1 MMNTTETREVTVKEL
16 VAAFG
21 GKFVSISSLDRYGI
35 SIQALKGT
43 LEMDDEI
50 DDNNNLWIAYF
61 TDGERRISSIG
72 TFKTLDK
79 SREAMHR
86 MAALLADF
94 ILAVNAYVN
103 ANLDDFT
110 WEGADVYP
118 LDEAGDRPQW
128 GYSCRSMDAALKRKD
143 ELMKKYPQVVVRD
156 NATRKEKVFKGA
168 GIPQT

>member
-1 MMNTTETREVTVKEL
+1 MTTGELFDKITAILKEKGRL
-16 VAAFG
+16 PEILDYGLGTYRPVPIKTCEFELKSHLAYG
-21 GKFVSISSLDRYGI
+21 GSEGIYLD
-35 SIQALKGT
+35 
-43 LEMDDEI
+43 
-50 DDNNNLWIAYF
+50 LWIAYF

-103 ANLDDFT
+103 ENLDDIT
-110 WEGADVYP
+110 REGADVYP
-118 LDEAGDRPQW
+118 
-128 GYSCRSMDAALKRKD
+128 KRKD
-143 ELMKKYPQVVVRD
+143 ELIKKYQQVVVRD